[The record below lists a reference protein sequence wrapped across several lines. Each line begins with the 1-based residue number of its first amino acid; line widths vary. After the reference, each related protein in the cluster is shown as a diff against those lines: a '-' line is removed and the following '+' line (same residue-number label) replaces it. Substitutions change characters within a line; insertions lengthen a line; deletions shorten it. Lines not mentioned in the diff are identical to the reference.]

1 MRSSI
6 DADSRFDDCARY
18 WFDYDYNDPI
28 SVSAERLVAY
38 IRAEQIEDES
48 LALVGHS
55 MGGLVARMAIL
66 SGALPTARKLIM
78 LGTPNFGAC
87 RTSRSALL
95 MQATLLAAGHI
106 SAVFRKPGILE
117 LTRVTDVMA
126 DAVRVGAHHADS
138 VDYATVG
145 ATFFNESRSLLD
157 VGQAREWS
165 AAGTAFRALQVGLE
179 LSSLVPLWRPAID
192 RPHDGI
198 VELEGCKLAPTG
210 PGRRS
215 EKEAGINHP
224 ERFGDTYLHIF
235 HEDCDE
241 LMHVTLQGD
250 ETIIGIVKGLLLATS
265 MSDWAATRS
274 DEEVRHLAFVPQRN
288 RGARV
293 PDGRS

>member
-1 MRSSI
+1 MRSGLE
-6 DADSRFDDCARY
+6 ADSRFNNHLRY
-18 WFDYDYNDPI
+18 WFDYDYNEPI
-28 SVSAERLVAY
+28 SDSAGRLVEY
-38 IRAEQIEDES
+38 IRARQIENEP
-48 LALVGHS
+48 LAFVGHS

-66 SGALPTARKLIM
+66 SGSVPTARKLIM

-87 RTSRSALL
+87 RTSRAALL

-126 DAVRVGAHHADS
+126 EAVRTGAHHADT
-138 VDYATVG
+138 VDYATVA
-145 ATFFNESRSLLD
+145 ATFFNESRSILD
-157 VGQAREWS
+157 VGQAKEWS
-165 AAGTAFRALQVGLE
+165 VAGTAFRAIQVGLE

-215 EKEAGINHP
+215 EKDAAINHP

-235 HEDCDE
+235 HEHCDE
-241 LMHVTLQGD
+241 LLHVTLQGN
-250 ETIIGIVKGLLLATS
+250 ETIIEIVKGLLLATS
-265 MSDWAATRS
+265 VRDWAATRS
-274 DEEVRHLAFVPQRN
+274 DEEVRHLAFIPQR
-288 RGARV
+288 AR
-293 PDGRS
+293 